1 MKAIS
6 SVRAAII
13 TAVAASFLAAGL
25 GAPASAQMYQDRL
38 ASPDPANYTPN
49 LIADSVV
56 GHPRTL
62 AIAVST
68 DTVYIG
74 GQFNTIS
81 NSAKTQYTVRP
92 NLFAVNRANG
102 VLQSWAPAVDAPV
115 WSMAVEGNSVYI
127 GGDFK
132 NVNGVSRP
140 SIAKLDAVTGA
151 LDTSFRPPINTGR
164 VTDIQLVN
172 GRLFV
177 SGGFGPKLLAL
188 NPATGANTG
197 YFKDLV
203 VAGSFLNA
211 SGSGQ
216 IYRFAVN
223 PQNTR
228 LVAVGDFRTVNG
240 VPAARVFM
248 ADLGATSV
256 TLDPW
261 HYEPFENYCLGTSWG
276 AYVQDVDFSPD
287 GSYFAVAAAGFVV
300 PDGTTGYVCDAV
312 ARFETDIPAPSQ
324 PTWINYTGGDTL
336 RSVAIT
342 GTAVYVQGHN
352 RWLNNP
358 DGRDTA
364 GPGATDAKGGGSVD
378 PVTGLAM
385 SWAPPHPS
393 SDGGRVIVAT
403 NDGLWLGS
411 DAKYFANEP
420 RIGIAFT
427 PLS

>member
-1 MKAIS
+1 MAGLS
-6 SVRAAII
+6 
-13 TAVAASFLAAGL
+13 AGL
-25 GAPASAQMYQDRL
+25 GMPASAQMYQDRL
-38 ASPDPANYTPN
+38 VSADPANYTPN

-68 DTVYIG
+68 DTVYVG

-81 NSAKTQYTVRP
+81 NSTKTVNTVRP
-92 NLFAVNRANG
+92 NLFAVNRSDGA
-102 VLQSWAPAVDAPV
+102 LLPWAPVVDGLV
-115 WSMAVEGNSVYI
+115 WSIAVSGGSVYI

-132 NVNGVSRP
+132 TVNGISRP
-140 SIAKLDAVTGA
+140 SIAKIDAVTGV
-151 LDTSFRPPINTGR
+151 LDQSFKPPINGGR
-164 VTDIQLVN
+164 VADIQLVN

-177 SGGFGPKLLAL
+177 AGAFGPKLLAL

-197 YFKDLV
+197 YFKSLV

-240 VPAARVFM
+240 AAAARVFM
-248 ADLGATSV
+248 VDLGTTSV
-256 TLDPW
+256 SLDPR
-261 HYEPFENYCLGTSWG
+261 HYEPFEHYCTGTSWG

-287 GSYFAVAAAGFVV
+287 GTYFAVAAAGYIV
-300 PDGTTGYVCDAV
+300 PSGTTGYVCDAV
-312 ARFETDIPAPSQ
+312 ARFETDISAPSQ

-358 DGRDTA
+358 DGVDSA
-364 GPGATDAKGGGSVD
+364 GPGATDALGGGSVD
-378 PVTGLAM
+378 PVSGLAM
-385 SWAPPHPS
+385 SWAPPHAC

-403 NDGLWLGS
+403 DDGIWFGNDSKWFNGES
-411 DAKYFANEP
+411 
-420 RIGIAFT
+420 RIGLAFT